1 MQKKLLNERKCD
13 IIKEQKKR
21 FENRKMDKERKII
34 LASNSPRRKEIL
46 EKEGFSFQVFVPKGE
61 EYDII
66 GKKYSDELVEKC
78 AEVKARNVYNALN
91 TDELMIVSCDTVVVN
106 DGIILGKPKDKLD
119 AFNTLKSLSGKKHR
133 VVSAV
138 CVIKSGIIKVAN
150 EKTEVTFRK
159 LTSDD
164 INNYIERCKP
174 YDKAGGY
181 GIQDE
186 NFDFVV
192 HIDGN
197 IDNVIG
203 FPMKTFKSLLNSIK

>member
-1 MQKKLLNERKCD
+1 
-13 IIKEQKKR
+13 
-21 FENRKMDKERKII
+21 MDKERKII

-46 EKEGFSFQVFVPKGE
+46 EKGGFSFQVFAPKGE

-78 AEVKARNVYNALN
+78 AEVKARNVYDALN
-91 TDELMIVSCDTVVVN
+91 IDELMIVSCDTVVVN

-119 AFNTLKSLSGKKHR
+119 AFNILKSLSNKSHY
-133 VVSAV
+133 VVSAI
-138 CVIKSGIIKVAN
+138 CIMQGDKYKTAC
-150 EKTEVTFRK
+150 EKTKISFRK
-159 LTSDD
+159 LTDDD
-164 INNYIERCKP
+164 IKNYIKRCSP
-174 YDKAGGY
+174 FDKAGSY